1 MFISPIS
8 KTILDKGHKF
18 SYPFPFTYIDNFLNN
33 DSLPLILD
41 EVQQLKNENGN
52 MNFTNILDL
61 NQYNKYT
68 FNNFNKNSSLNKLFE
83 ELCSDE
89 FITHIEKCTGITD
102 LIRNDT
108 TLFGAGVHIITKGGL
123 LNIHTDFNVFQSD
136 KHGIIDRRINL
147 LIYLNDNWKE
157 EYKGDLLLCDKN
169 TKIICYKIMPILNR
183 CVIFNTTNSSLHG
196 HPEPLMGPI
205 RESIAVY
212 YYTKNKYNGVCDFEY
227 DTPHTTIFYN
237 TNDFK

>member
-1 MFISPIS
+1 MS
-8 KTILDKGHKF
+8 KGV
-18 SYPFPFTYIDNFLNN
+18 NN

-108 TLFGAGVHIITKGGL
+108 TLFGAGVHRITKGGL

-147 LIYLNDNWKE
+147 LIYLE
-157 EYKGDLLLCDKN
+157 QRRFYLLVYLAN
-169 TKIICYKIMPILNR
+169 KIFSQLIYQ
-183 CVIFNTTNSSLHG
+183 
-196 HPEPLMGPI
+196 
-205 RESIAVY
+205 
-212 YYTKNKYNGVCDFEY
+212 
-227 DTPHTTIFYN
+227 
-237 TNDFK
+237 